1 MKGGAVAAIGAA
13 ALLVALPAGAAA
25 KRGYIYDLTSAKGF
39 ERLTFSGDPAADCAS
54 FGTCDYAGVVTYT
67 ISGKPKGT
75 IALTRSRSGKVSGT
89 ARYTTNGTTVS
100 DVTPVGSRPN
110 CNDSV
115 DHNRDGWSIATSGAS
130 ARNLLVT
137 YHDGLTTDYLATNCA
152 GPTEKDVKAAGVLPT
167 GRFSAKDF
175 FRGEKPSFAISGG
188 TPFQAGGWNAS
199 IEWDLKF
206 KARERNCSPHCEL
219 PR

>member
-1 MKGGAVAAIGAA
+1 MAVAAMAFFA
-13 ALLVALPAGAAA
+13 TPALG
-25 KRGYIYDLTSAKGF
+25 KRGYIYDVTSAKGF

-54 FGTCDYAGVVTYT
+54 FGTCDYAGVTTYT

-75 IALTRSRSGKVSGT
+75 IALTRKRSGEVKGS

-110 CNDSV
+110 CSDSV
-115 DHNRDGWSIATSGAS
+115 DHTRDGWSIASSGAS
-130 ARNLLVT
+130 FRNLLVT
-137 YHDGLTTDYLATNCA
+137 YHEGLKTDYLATNCA

-175 FRGEKPSFAISGG
+175 FRGEKPSFSISGG
-188 TPFQAGGWNAS
+188 TPFQTGGWNAS

-206 KARERNCSPHCEL
+206 KARERNCSPHCKL